1 MKLLDRYVLREMAGP
16 FLVGVVGFILVLTV
30 DLLFTMADLI
40 INKGVPALAVL
51 KLLVYK
57 LPALLVMTFPVSTLF
72 GTAMALG
79 RFSKD
84 NELTALRT
92 SGISLYRIAAP
103 ILALGLFI
111 SLLSYVTNERIVP
124 YANTVSNSIIREVL
138 YRQPLPEVKDNVFFK
153 DPQNRYY
160 YARHVDLKNKRIDNI
175 MVYELTNEKYP
186 RVIIADSAVLSGKL
200 WSLNNGVVHKYD
212 EKGYLNYE
220 AAFSEMK
227 LNIAEDI
234 MSFTKQKDVMDMDR
248 QELGNMINV
257 LGKGG
262 GDTRSLRTEL
272 YLRFAIPFTCFVFA
286 LVGIPFSLT
295 SPRSGQT
302 WGLIVTIVFMF
313 TFYVFASV
321 FRSLGRGG
329 LLPPEVAAFTPQLSF
344 TVIGLALLWF
354 EGRTR

>member
-1 MKLLDRYVLREMAGP
+1 MKLLDRYVLMEMLGP

-40 INKGVPALAVL
+40 INKGVPIWAVL
-51 KLLVYK
+51 KLLLFK
-57 LPALLVMTFPVSTLF
+57 MPSLLVMTFPVSTLF

-92 SGISLYRIAAP
+92 SGVSIFRIAVP
-103 ILALGLFI
+103 ILALGFFV
-111 SLLSYVTNERIVP
+111 SVLSYVTNEKIVP
-124 YANTVSNSIIREVL
+124 YANFVSNNIIREVI

-160 YARHVDLKNKRIDNI
+160 YARRVDLKNKRIDNI

-186 RVIIADSAVLSGKL
+186 RMIIADTAAYTGKIWRL
-200 WSLNNGVVHKYD
+200 TNGVVHKYD
-212 EKGYLNYE
+212 AKGYLNYE
-220 AAFSEMK
+220 AAFAEMD
-227 LNIAEDI
+227 LNISEDVLN
-234 MSFTKQKDVMDMDR
+234 FTKQKDITDMDR
-248 QELGNMINV
+248 QELNSMIKV

-262 GDTRSLRTEL
+262 GDTKTLLTEL

-302 WGLIVTIVFMF
+302 WGIVVTIVFMF

-329 LLPPEVAAFTPQLSF
+329 LLPPEAAAFTPQVSF
-344 TVIGLALLWF
+344 TIIGFVLLWF
-354 EGRTR
+354 EGKFH